1 MMELSSFLS
10 GKESLT
16 EEQLQ
21 QLILKVRSGARNR
34 EQFQEQLQAMVQQH
48 GKQWEKDSLQA
59 GKAGQGYFALGEYAE
74 ALKWLSKSGTSKQSC
89 YLRACCLRSLQD
101 YDGAIKEFE
110 QAESKGCDSFE
121 TAMLIVDCCRRK
133 GDLEGA
139 QDRLKRISRVGEL
152 RAEYHYQM
160 GKLKDANGKH
170 EEAMEEYEQAIKL
183 DSRHANAIFSLAF
196 SYDLY
201 GDETKAIEYY
211 KRCIKLGPVHVSALL
226 NLAVLYE
233 EAGYYE
239 QGLNCVRKVLAAYPN
254 HRRAQMFWK
263 DLDSSRTMYFDEDQ
277 EKKIDK
283 RNQVLEI
290 PISDFE
296 LSVRSRNC
304 LKKMNIRTLGDLLRV
319 SETELLAYKNFG
331 ETSLL
336 EIKHILN
343 QKNLR
348 LGQLL
353 EDRGNGASSDE
364 DEAVSDDEEKLM
376 ETPVTELELSVRSRK
391 CLQRL
396 NIETVRDLI
405 KCTEAELLG
414 CKNFG
419 MTSLYEIKQALK
431 ERNLSLRRLDD

>member
-1 MMELSSFLS
+1 MELSSFLS
-10 GKESLT
+10 SKEHLT
-16 EEQLQ
+16 EEQFG
-21 QLILKVRSGARNR
+21 QLILKVRSGARIR
-34 EQFQEQLQAMVQQH
+34 EQFLETLQATLQQQGNDL
-48 GKQWEKDSLQA
+48 GKDPIQA
-59 GKAGQGYFALGEYAE
+59 TKVGQGYFALGDYVE
-74 ALKWLSKSGTSKQSC
+74 ALKWLSKSGASKQSC
-89 YLRACCLRSLQD
+89 YLRACCLRATQD
-101 YDGAIKEFE
+101 YDGAMKEFE
-110 QAESKGCDSFE
+110 QAESKGHDSFD
-121 TAMLIVDCCRRK
+121 TAMSIIDCCRRK

-139 QDRLKRISRVGEL
+139 QERLKRISRVGEI

-160 GKLKDANGKH
+160 GKLKDANGLH
-170 EEAMEEYEQAIKL
+170 EEAMDEYEQAIKL
-183 DSRHANAIFSLAF
+183 DARHANAIFSLAF

-201 GDETKAIEYY
+201 GDESKAIEYY
-211 KRCIKLGPVHVSALL
+211 KRCIKISPVHISALL

-233 EAGYYE
+233 ESENYDQALY
-239 QGLNCVRKVLAAYPN
+239 CVKKVLVAYPN
-254 HRRAQMFWK
+254 HRRAQMFLK
-263 DLDSSRTMYFDEDQ
+263 DIESSRIMYFDEDQ

-331 ETSLL
+331 ETSLA
-336 EIKHILN
+336 EIKHILG
-343 QKNLR
+343 QKTLR

-353 EDRGNGASSDE
+353 EDRNNGLRQSEEESS
-364 DEAVSDDEEKLM
+364 SDDEGQVM
-376 ETPVTELELSVRSRK
+376 DVPVTELELSVRSRK

>member
-1 MMELSSFLS
+1 M
-10 GKESLT
+10 
-16 EEQLQ
+16 
-21 QLILKVRSGARNR
+21 
-34 EQFQEQLQAMVQQH
+34 
-48 GKQWEKDSLQA
+48 
-59 GKAGQGYFALGEYAE
+59 
-74 ALKWLSKSGTSKQSC
+74 
-89 YLRACCLRSLQD
+89 QD
-101 YDGAIKEFE
+101 YDQAITQFE
-110 QAESKGCDSFE
+110 QAESKGVDSFDTTMCIIE
-121 TAMLIVDCCRRK
+121 CLRLK
-133 GDLEGA
+133 GDLEA
-139 QDRLKRISRVGEL
+139 AKERLKRISRVGEI

-160 GKLKDANGKH
+160 GKLCDANGQH
-170 EEAMEEYEQAIKL
+170 EEAMDEYEKAIKL
-183 DSRHANAIFSLAF
+183 DSHHAKALFSLAF

-211 KRCIKLGPVHVSALL
+211 KHCIKISPVHISALL

-233 EAGYYE
+233 EAEYYD
-239 QGLNCVRKVLAAYPN
+239 QAMYCVKQVLAAHPN
-254 HRRAQMFWK
+254 HRRAQMFRK
-263 DLDSSRTMYFDEDQ
+263 DIESSMIMYFDEDH

-331 ETSLL
+331 ETSLA
-336 EIKHILN
+336 EIKNILSL
-343 QKNLR
+343 KSLR

-353 EDRGNGASSDE
+353 EDRNNGLRSQTEE
-364 DEAVSDDEEKLM
+364 DDSQEEDGQALDV
-376 ETPVTELELSVRSRK
+376 PVTELELSVRSRK

-396 NIETVRDLI
+396 NLDSIRDLV

-431 ERNLSLRRLDD
+431 DRNLSLRRLDD